1 MNKPEPMS
9 DKRIVELRDKLALT
23 YTVWHGDA
31 VVLSRAIEAERNA
44 QWATQLEEAER
55 DASEMRAQ
63 LRHLIDDITH
73 CLNPSHPNKRYIKP
87 GYGLIFSNM
96 VNASIDL
103 VERADAAIT
112 KEQQP

>member
-1 MNKPEPMS
+1 MNKPEPT
-9 DKRIVELRDKLALT
+9 ELVTEARREAILALLET
-23 YTVWHGDA
+23 I
-31 VVLSRAIEAERNA
+31 RAEGRAMAAR
-44 QWATQLEEAER
+44 LEEAER
-55 DASEMRAQ
+55 DAGEMRAQ

-87 GYGLIFSNM
+87 RCELIFSNM

-112 KEQQP
+112 KEQP